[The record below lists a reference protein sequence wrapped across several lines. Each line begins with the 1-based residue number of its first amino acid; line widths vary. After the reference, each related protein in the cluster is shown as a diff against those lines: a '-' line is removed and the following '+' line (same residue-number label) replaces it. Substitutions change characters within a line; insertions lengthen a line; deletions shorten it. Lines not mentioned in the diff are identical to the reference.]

1 MTRFTTIIFTI
12 LLFVLAGC
20 SENKIQ
26 KKYDYDKDG
35 MILVDGKRT
44 FIIGSYYLPKSETPY
59 KDLADNGFNYV
70 RLTANQTELE
80 KASQNNLLGWISL
93 GVINKASEKKDAER
107 LGKIIN
113 EHKDNPAILC
123 WEIADEPAYTWNSA
137 EPRIKPEPMKNTYD
151 FIKQLDNEHLIFTN
165 HAPVNLISTMQKYNN
180 STDVVAVDVYPI
192 VPHGIIPTY
201 ALLKDGMQG
210 DLLNT
215 YMSQVGEYVDK
226 MKKVVNNSKPI
237 FTVLQGFAW
246 EMLKSE
252 AERNEAMI
260 KYPTY
265 EESRFMAY
273 NAIVH
278 GANGILYWGWGYTP
292 QPSEFMDNLYRVTS
306 ELSNMQN
313 ILSAKTS
320 SMDIK
325 KIYHE
330 LGNSVDAGVE
340 TILKKTDG
348 EYYLIAVNSD
358 KNIVKVTLE
367 GLQNYSNVTVLTE
380 DRNLSIENGNLTDT
394 FEPFDVHIYK
404 LNK

>member
-1 MTRFTTIIFTI
+1 MTRFATI
-12 LLFVLAGC
+12 LIILILIVFVGC

-26 KKYDYDKDG
+26 NKYDFDQDG
-35 MILVDGKRT
+35 MILIDGKRT
-44 FIIGSYYLPKSETPY
+44 FIIGSYYLPKSDTPY
-59 KDLADNGFNYV
+59 KDLAVNGFNYV
-70 RLTANQTELE
+70 RLSADQTELE
-80 KASQNNLLGWISL
+80 KALQNNLLGWISL
-93 GVINKASEKKDAER
+93 GVINEASEKKDSER
-107 LGKIIN
+107 LSKIIN

-137 EPRIKPEPMKNTYD
+137 EPRIKPEPMKKTYD

-180 STDVVAVDVYPI
+180 STDVVAVDVYPV
-192 VPHGIIPTY
+192 VPHGITPTY

-210 DLLNT
+210 DLLNP
-215 YMSQVGEYVDK
+215 YISQVGEYVDK

-246 EMLKSE
+246 EMLKPE
-252 AERNEAMI
+252 AERTDAMI

-292 QPSEFMDNLYRVTS
+292 QPSVFMDNLFRVTS
-306 ELSNMQN
+306 ELSEMQN
-313 ILSAKTS
+313 ILSAKNIS
-320 SMDIK
+320 INIK
-325 KIYHE
+325 KTYHE
-330 LGNSVDAGVE
+330 LGNSVDTGVE
-340 TILKKTDG
+340 TILKKAG
-348 EYYLIAVNSD
+348 EEYYLISVNSD
-358 KNIVKVTLE
+358 KNVVKVTLE
-367 GLQNYSNVTVLTE
+367 GLQNYSKVKVLTE
-380 DRNLSIENGNLTDT
+380 DRNLQIENGNLTDT